1 MSDSILANNELIN
14 KFFEETRLDFYYT
27 KTVVKHLKEFIVAA
41 TSKGFTAKTIDIA
54 EVSVNHRTTIGHFL
68 NKGVWDK
75 KYVDNVIKKEVIR
88 FMLNQSNNSGQPIF
102 VSTDDTV
109 NKKTKPSSQAK
120 SPIENASFHHSHL
133 LGKTVWGHQVL
144 TTMIGCMGY
153 TLNYD
158 VSLYDKA
165 KMSKID
171 CMIEISKSL
180 PIPPNKGYA
189 LFDSWFTCPK
199 VLDAYALQG
208 YHCIGAIKTNRII
221 YPQGIHINIS
231 DFSQYIK
238 KNDVDLVTVNNSKYW
253 VYRYEGAL
261 NDIDNAVVIFSWPED
276 AFGVSKALKA
286 FICTDVSLETITI
299 LEYYTNRWPIEVF
312 FKQEKGH
319 LGFNKYQIRSI
330 KGIKRIWLLQSL
342 VHLICT
348 IGLNENI
355 NPPAMLGR
363 IE

>member
-41 TSKGFTAKTIDIA
+41 TFKRFTAKTIDIA

-144 TTMIGCMGY
+144 TTMIG
-153 TLNYD
+153 
-158 VSLYDKA
+158 
-165 KMSKID
+165 
-171 CMIEISKSL
+171 
-180 PIPPNKGYA
+180 
-189 LFDSWFTCPK
+189 
-199 VLDAYALQG
+199 
-208 YHCIGAIKTNRII
+208 
-221 YPQGIHINIS
+221 
-231 DFSQYIK
+231 
-238 KNDVDLVTVNNSKYW
+238 TVY
-253 VYRYEGAL
+253 
-261 NDIDNAVVIFSWPED
+261 
-276 AFGVSKALKA
+276 
-286 FICTDVSLETITI
+286 
-299 LEYYTNRWPIEVF
+299 
-312 FKQEKGH
+312 
-319 LGFNKYQIRSI
+319 
-330 KGIKRIWLLQSL
+330 
-342 VHLICT
+342 
-348 IGLNENI
+348 
-355 NPPAMLGR
+355 
-363 IE
+363 